1 MNVGKHNTN
10 AAHLYIVHTTW
21 MNPNKGTKEGTKL
34 KEGLET
40 LIRHREASVQPQITR
55 NTLSVVNS
63 RNTS

>member
-40 LIRHREASVQPQITR
+40 LIRDREASVQP
-55 NTLSVVNS
+55 
-63 RNTS
+63 